1 MGLFDSVFRR
11 SRRVT
16 DDAPTVPLPKTG
28 LTFRVGNVQG
38 VGLREGQEDSF
49 AILNASNAAALAR
62 EGLLAVVADG
72 MGGMADGKQAS
83 ETAVGAF
90 CELFRERAEETPVPQ
105 WFRESVHAVSD
116 GVYEQFSGRSGTTLV
131 AVHIQGDA
139 LQWVSVGDSAI
150 YLLRNGGVFQLNRE
164 HTYLN
169 QLYTRE
175 LAEDI
180 ICKER
185 AEQDEDARRLT
196 AFVGIDRLTEVDG
209 SLRPLPLQSG
219 DVVLLCSDGISG
231 VLTPPELME
240 AMRLPPDEGC
250 TLLETLALEK
260 QVPEQDNYTGIMIS
274 CK

>member
-28 LTFRVGNVQG
+28 LTFQVGNVQG
-38 VGLREGQEDSF
+38 VGLRERQEDSF
-49 AILNASNAAALAR
+49 AILNVSNAGALAR

-83 ETAVGAF
+83 ESAVAAL
-90 CELFRERAEETPVPQ
+90 CQSFRERAEEMPVPQ
-105 WFRESVHAVSD
+105 WFRESAHAVSD
-116 GVYEQFSGRSGTTLV
+116 SVYEQFSGRSGTTLV
-131 AVHIQGDA
+131 AVHIQRNQ
-139 LQWVSVGDSAI
+139 LHWVSVGDSAI
-150 YLLRNGGVFQLNRE
+150 YLYRSGGVFQLNRE

-196 AFVGIDRLTEVDG
+196 AFVGIDRLTEVLGIKPGECTADG
-209 SLRPLPLQSG
+209 KFSLEACRCIGACGLAP
-219 DVVLLCSDGISG
+219 VLTVNDEVYGRLTDKDIDGI
-231 VLTPPELME
+231 
-240 AMRLPPDEGC
+240 
-250 TLLETLALEK
+250 LAK
-260 QVPEQDNYTGIMIS
+260 YQD
-274 CK
+274 